1 MISLY
6 YQKFIEKKWC
16 PVCLVIASI
25 VLLEIAYLFLLLTA
39 GIPISIKSIF
49 IYAYVILVIITLW
62 MILKKMLSKQKNLKE
77 FQINANRLLRNY
89 KVFKNTLITSPKIE
103 IPPQVGITLGNRES
117 NSQIT
122 IITNPFCGHCKEVH
136 EIINT
141 ILEKHKDE
149 IKIKI
154 IFKTFF
160 ELDTEETKHF
170 FRTLMTIYLKNGEKA
185 FTDALSDFFI
195 SENVEAWNQK
205 YQIPIDIKKIEN
217 LYEYMNAWCL
227 ENQINYTPEIFLN
240 GFKYPSEYN
249 KENLAFY
256 MNEFIEDTH
265 F

>member
-1 MISLY
+1 
-6 YQKFIEKKWC
+6 
-16 PVCLVIASI
+16 
-25 VLLEIAYLFLLLTA
+25 
-39 GIPISIKSIF
+39 
-49 IYAYVILVIITLW
+49 
-62 MILKKMLSKQKNLKE
+62 
-77 FQINANRLLRNY
+77 
-89 KVFKNTLITSPKIE
+89 
-103 IPPQVGITLGNRES
+103 
-117 NSQIT
+117 
-122 IITNPFCGHCKEVH
+122 
-136 EIINT
+136 
-141 ILEKHKDE
+141 
-149 IKIKI
+149 
-154 IFKTFF
+154 
-160 ELDTEETKHF
+160 
-170 FRTLMTIYLKNGEKA
+170 MTIYLKNGEKA